1 MMMFLKRRGE
11 KLMKSSS
18 GDIVDV
24 FMYTDAEHTASVRV
38 CVVKEIIHTETRRIQ
53 NEIVFLC
60 LNIYRH

>member
-1 MMMFLKRRGE
+1 MTGCREDLKVSDVMLFLRRRGE

-38 CVVKEIIHTETRRIQ
+38 CV
-53 NEIVFLC
+53 
-60 LNIYRH
+60 